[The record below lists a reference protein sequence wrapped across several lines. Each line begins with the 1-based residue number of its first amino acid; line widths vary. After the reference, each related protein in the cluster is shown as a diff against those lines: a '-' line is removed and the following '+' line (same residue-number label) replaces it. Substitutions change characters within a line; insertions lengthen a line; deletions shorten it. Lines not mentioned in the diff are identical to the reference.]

1 MTIFKKCW
9 IAILAVAICFFS
21 AMPAEAAQEWQQVYN
36 HIDQMLTQA
45 QQQYDSGDIDG
56 AKQTINDSY
65 YGVYEKDGLEKA
77 IRSAIASKNANL
89 TEYQYS
95 KLKRAVRDD
104 AGSDQV
110 SQEREKLLEMIQ
122 ADVHRLENK
131 AMGGG
136 RWASFWPA
144 FLILLRE
151 GMEAILMLV
160 AVLAYLNK
168 SGNKK
173 YLSTVYNWATGGIVA
188 SFATAYVFSSVL
200 GKFEGGASQELIEGC
215 TALFAVFVLLGMS
228 LWMNGK
234 ANAQAWKHYVEGM
247 VQQSISSGRAT
258 ALGFAS
264 FLAVYREGAE
274 VILFYQ
280 ALFNN
285 ASGDTEMIWFGFG
298 AGCVVLA
305 IIFGVIQMGL
315 LRIPLRPFFI
325 VTSTLMF
332 LMAVAFAGS
341 GVSEL
346 QEAQVISQSVIEA
359 EWFPSIDL
367 LGIYPTWE
375 TVATQ
380 IVLLALGAAVYL
392 KRRSDDKKASA

>member
-1 MTIFKKCW
+1 MYELSLIRKCW
-9 IAILAVAICFFS
+9 VAILSIAICFFS
-21 AMPAEAAQEWQQVYN
+21 TLPAEAAQEWQQVYN

-45 QQQYDSGDIDG
+45 QEQYDNGDQDG

-77 IRSAIASKNANL
+77 IRSTIASKNANL

-110 SQEREKLLEMIQ
+110 AQERTKLLEMIQ
-122 ADVHRLENK
+122 ADVHRLENT

-173 YLSTVYNWATGGIVA
+173 YLGTVYNWATGGIVA

-215 TALFAVFVLLGMS
+215 TALFAVCVLLGMS

-234 ANAQAWKHYVEGM
+234 ANAAAWKNYVEGM
-247 VQQSISSGRAT
+247 VQQSITSGHAT

-305 IIFGVIQMGL
+305 IIFGIIQLGL
-315 LRIPLRPFFI
+315 LRIPLRPFFL
-325 VTSTLMF
+325 VTSTLMY

-341 GVSEL
+341 GISEL
-346 QEAQVISQSVIEA
+346 QEAQVVSQTVINADWLPSV
-359 EWFPSIDL
+359 DL
-367 LGIYPTWE
+367 LGLYPTWE
-375 TVATQ
+375 TLGIQ
-380 IVLLALGAAVYL
+380 IVLIILGLSVYFMR
-392 KRRSDDKKASA
+392 KRKEA